1 MKKTLFL
8 LFGTLALAACGSDGQ
23 EDAAPEQSVKC
34 NITAPRDGAQVS
46 AAEPLVILGTAYT
59 QNGSIIRTE
68 LRVGGEPIAEVT
80 SAPFSYQYTFPA
92 DTEEGALKIEL
103 TVEGDKGVRATDVVT
118 VTVVKPAGPSKPQPT
133 EPVTTGTMTDA
144 RDGSVYATVTLGSQT
159 WMAENLR
166 WMPAQHKDLSLTEPH
181 YYSVFD
187 EDIHQELGAKYL
199 EVFGAYYNR
208 PAALQGA
215 EPLAPGEK
223 RTIRGACPEG
233 WHIPAQEE
241 WAALAQFVLDAGT
254 AAIAADGTPD
264 ETALAKALAS
274 DNSDEVAPKWIMPEF
289 IEGEEQPTWVGVYP
303 EFNNA
308 LLFNGIPAGYRA
320 CMEKEMETEIQP
332 IWDHLGYSAGWW
344 SATAATKMEPYERFG
359 VPVRMW
365 SDQQRFVVGD
375 SEFRVDCALPVRCV
389 KD

>member
-1 MKKTLFL
+1 MKKTRFL
-8 LFGTLALAACGSDGQ
+8 LFSLLALAACGSDGS
-23 EDAAPEQSVKC
+23 EDHPAAEQSIKC
-34 NITAPRDGAQVS
+34 EITAPRDGAQVS
-46 AAEPLVILGTAYT
+46 AAVPLVILGTAHA

-68 LRVGGEPIAEVT
+68 LRVGGTTIEEVT
-80 SAPFSYQYTFPA
+80 SAPFSYEYIIPA
-92 DTEEGALKIEL
+92 DTEEGALKICL
-103 TVEGDKGVRATDVVT
+103 TVEGDGGVRATDEVT

-133 EPVTTGTMTDA
+133 LPVTTGTMTDA

-166 WMPAQHKDLSLTEPH
+166 WMPAQHDDLSLTEPH

-187 EDIHQELGAKYL
+187 EDIHRELGAKYL
-199 EVFGAYYNR
+199 AVFGAYYNR
-208 PAALQGA
+208 PAALQGE
-215 EPLAPGEK
+215 EPLAPGES
-223 RTIRGACPEG
+223 RIVRGACPEG
-233 WHIPAQEE
+233 WHLPAQEE
-241 WAALAQFVLDAGT
+241 WAALAQFVLDAGA
-254 AAIAADGTPD
+254 AAIAADGMPD
-264 ETALAKALAS
+264 ETARAKALAS
-274 DNSDEVAPKWIMPEF
+274 DNSDEVAPKWIIPEF
-289 IEGEEQPTWVGVYP
+289 IEGEEQPTWVGVHP

-320 CMEKEMETEIQP
+320 CVEQASDVQP
-332 IWDHLGYSAGWW
+332 IWDHLCYSAGWW